1 MTVTVTFFA
10 IFNILTLDNIAVNQ
24 AASHMVG
31 DLPTCDSH
39 CFNYIVIQ
47 TALISHP
54 DIHHLGLF
62 IQPVLKLF
70 ICWECKIAL
79 TGNNIGQ
86 HLHMIH
92 HDIPGIHVNTAKINQ
107 IVAQYDILQH
117 MPIIKG
123 PIPEVDGLHLL
134 QDHVQCPECDCIY
147 ARDSLRMHYCRQHPS
162 MQNCQANSLPGIF
175 AQRLNQGSHK
185 QLFEVIPHPTPN
197 IPLATLSSC
206 EIIKNL
212 RSGQNDLIEE
222 YYPKEVDARA
232 VSPWLLSTG
241 WHLHV
246 TSYDTQALC
255 KLAAIPKNEER
266 LDKLSNATH
275 GLFQEAYRIMTV
287 TNTLTLQKINTSD
300 PIKDG

>member
-1 MTVTVTFFA
+1 
-10 IFNILTLDNIAVNQ
+10 
-24 AASHMVG
+24 MVG
-31 DLPTCDSH
+31 GNFLTFDCYH
-39 CFNYIVIQ
+39 FNYIVIQ

-70 ICWECKIAL
+70 ICSECKIAL
-79 TGNNIGQ
+79 TGDNIGH
-86 HLHMIH
+86 HLHTNH
-92 HDIPGIHVNTAKINQ
+92 HNIPGLHVNTAQIMQ
-107 IVAQYDILQH
+107 IVAQYGILQH

-123 PIPEVDGLHLL
+123 PIPQVDGLYLL
-134 QDHVQCPECDCIY
+134 QDHVQCPECSSIY

-197 IPLATLSSC
+197 IPISPLSSS
-206 EIIKNL
+206 EIIENL
-212 RSGQNDLIEE
+212 RSGRNDLIEE
-222 YYPKEVDARA
+222 CYPKEVDARA

-246 TSYDTQALC
+246 KSYDTQTLC
-255 KLAAIPKNEER
+255 ELAAMPKNEER
-266 LDKLSNATH
+266 LDKLSNAIH

-300 PIKDG
+300 PIKEG